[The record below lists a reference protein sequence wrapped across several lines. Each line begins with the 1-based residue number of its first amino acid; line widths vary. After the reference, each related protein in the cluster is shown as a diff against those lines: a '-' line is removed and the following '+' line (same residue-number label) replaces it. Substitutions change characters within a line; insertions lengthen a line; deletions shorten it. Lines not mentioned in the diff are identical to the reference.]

1 MYKVFNQSKAII
13 ITKNMKSENFS
24 EPHFWIDADDD
35 TDLKFHYQRL
45 IVDPNVDTLIFN
57 TKNSKTELFTR
68 FASLFKNVAAAGG
81 LIYDEYDRLLMIYR
95 YHRWDLPKGR
105 IEKGENARLA
115 AIRES
120 EEETGIRNIQVEDKL
135 PCTYHMFNH
144 FNDTILKTT
153 FWYKM
158 SALADQDL
166 KPQLEEHIEKVCWM
180 DKKQLNE
187 ALRNTYPSILELL
200 KH

>member
-1 MYKVFNQSKAII
+1 
-13 ITKNMKSENFS
+13 
-24 EPHFWIDADDD
+24 
-35 TDLKFHYQRL
+35 
-45 IVDPNVDTLIFN
+45 
-57 TKNSKTELFTR
+57 
-68 FASLFKNVAAAGG
+68 
-81 LIYDEYDRLLMIYR
+81 
-95 YHRWDLPKGR
+95 
-105 IEKGENARLA
+105 
-115 AIRES
+115 
-120 EEETGIRNIQVEDKL
+120 
-135 PCTYHMFNH
+135 MFNH